1 MLTPTDVHFLVG
13 LLTLVSRPD
22 GVDLELGSMVFD
34 AIADEDRDVDITV
47 RSLSENGTVSIFEGI
62 EVKHHKRPL
71 DVTHIEHL
79 CTKLRDMPDILT
91 PGIVS
96 SSGYTEPATRKA
108 SHNGVTLYSLCD
120 WTAPMKLG
128 GVMLSDELKFHE
140 QTYEWVTGPHIQ
152 FNPNHHLPDSI
163 KKQIETDA
171 PLFDRNGVPLS
182 HTPTYRALADN
193 LASQTTALSEQQ
205 GQPLEMKVGETRSV
219 TFNINLDDEPYIIA
233 GTTKITLSQAQLTG
247 ELACVEK
254 VITPMFKVLVRHADQ
269 QPFVGCAVFEMSMGN
284 LAGISVDSSQTV
296 KFINVPIADRLLKKI
311 YRRRFT

>member
-1 MLTPTDVHFLVG
+1 MLTPIDVHFLVG

-22 GVDLELGSMVFD
+22 GVELELGSMVLD
-34 AIADEDRDVDITV
+34 TVADENRDVDITV
-47 RSLSENGTVSIFEGI
+47 RSLGEGGTVSIFEGI

-71 DVTHIEHL
+71 DVTHIEQL
-79 CTKLRDMPDILT
+79 CAKLRDMPDILA

-108 SHNGVTLYSLCD
+108 THNGVTLYSLCD

-128 GVMLSDELKFHE
+128 GVMLSDELKFRE
-140 QTYEWVTGPHIQ
+140 QTYKWVTMPHIQ
-152 FNPNHHLPDSI
+152 FNPNLHLPDSI
-163 KKQIETDA
+163 KKQIEPDT
-171 PLFDRNGVPLS
+171 PVFDRNGIPLL

-205 GQPLEMKVGETRSV
+205 GQPLEMKVGEIRSV
-219 TFNINLDDEPYIIA
+219 AFNITLEHEPYIVA
-233 GTTKITLSQAQLTG
+233 GTTRITLSQARLTG

-254 VITPMFKVLVRHADQ
+254 VITPMFKVLVRYEDQ

-284 LAGISVDSSQTV
+284 LAGISVDPSRKV
-296 KFINVPIADRLLKKI
+296 HFINVPIADRLLKKI
-311 YRRRFT
+311 YRRHFS